1 MANTNR
7 WTNLADLAAKLNT
20 QTKTLTVVPSRRPYI
35 SQKDAIYD
43 YTVGH
48 DFTVVDPMS
57 PLYTCHVTVCDR
69 HALKDTYGITHLSI
83 KFNPGFAPVEVA
95 L

>member
-1 MANTNR
+1 MATNS
-7 WTNLADLAAKLNT
+7 WTKLADLANKVH
-20 QTKTLTVVPSRRPYI
+20 TKSLLVAPLVRPYI
-35 SQKDAIYD
+35 SQADAVYD

-57 PLYTCHVTVCDR
+57 PLQGCRITVCDR
-69 HALKDTYGITHLSI
+69 HTLKTHYDVTHLDI
-83 KFNPGFAPVEVA
+83 KFNPGMSPVEVA